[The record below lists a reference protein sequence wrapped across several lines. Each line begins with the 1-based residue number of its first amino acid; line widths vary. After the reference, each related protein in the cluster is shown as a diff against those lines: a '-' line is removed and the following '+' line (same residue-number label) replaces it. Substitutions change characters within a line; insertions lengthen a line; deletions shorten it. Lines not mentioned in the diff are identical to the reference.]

1 MCEQSSGV
9 SEVGVQHAATLSSV
23 LTAPFADLSVPPSF
37 PFLRSPEAAQN
48 FLTVMSQAAGA
59 A

>member
-1 MCEQSSGV
+1 M
-9 SEVGVQHAATLSSV
+9 GVQHAATLSSV